1 MEKSIVI
8 ENIVIDIERKNI
20 KNMYIRIYPPEGK
33 VKMTVPKYIK
43 EDAIRMFAT
52 SRISWIKTQREKIK
66 NKPPQW
72 ELKFVTGESHYLW
85 GKIYIME
92 VLYTDNSNKVIIDRD
107 ILILEV
113 KKGSSKEQREHIMT
127 EWYREQLKEA
137 IPIALELCTKIVGK
151 SPNEWHVKNMR
162 TRWGT
167 CNPSKKRIW
176 LNLQLA
182 KKPPECLDYV
192 IIHELVHLYVRKH
205 DDKFKAYMDKFYP
218 NWWMVKKRL
227 NERL

>member
-8 ENIVIDIERKNI
+8 ENIVIHIERKNI

-43 EDAIRMFAT
+43 EDAIIMFAS
-52 SRISWIKTQREKIK
+52 SRICWIKTQRKRMED
-66 NKPPQW
+66 KPTQG
-72 ELKFVTGESHYLW
+72 ELKFITGESHYLW

-92 VLYTDNSNKVIIDRD
+92 VLYTDNSNKVIIDGDR
-107 ILILEV
+107 LILRI
-113 KKGSSKEQREHIMT
+113 KKGSSKEQREHIIT
-127 EWYREQLKEA
+127 EWYREQLKAA
-137 IPIALELCTKIVGK
+137 IPSALEKCTNIVGK
-151 SPNEWHVKNMR
+151 SPEEWHVKNMV

-205 DDKFKAYMDKFYP
+205 DNKFKAYMDQFYP
-218 NWWMVKKRL
+218 NWRMVKKRL
-227 NERL
+227 NEGL